1 MSYLESLRV
10 FIRVSELG
18 SITAG
23 GRDLRLTPAVAS
35 KRIKELEAR
44 LGVRLFNRT
53 TRKLTQTEI
62 GRDFY
67 DHARRVVTALED
79 AEAAVSGLSG
89 HVRGTIRVTAPLGIG
104 RRLVAPL
111 AYQFGQDYPDIRIN
125 LRLSDKRVDI
135 LEDQID
141 MAFVLGDL
149 PESSLKQRKIMD
161 APRVIAASP
170 DYLARRGV
178 PARPEDLKLHEC
190 LLLRYPRS
198 PEYFWTVQTT
208 EGPLRLDLAGR
219 LDCDDANV
227 LIDWAVAGAGLVNRP
242 AFELSAHLQSGA
254 LVAVLPETPPLP
266 AVFACLYPHRR
277 HQDPKI
283 RLFADHMV
291 KACKAAFAKAD
302 MTMLAQVSDV
312 RRS

>member
-10 FIRVSELG
+10 FVRISELG

-35 KRIKELEAR
+35 KRIKELETR

-67 DHARRVVTALED
+67 QHARRVIAALED

-89 HVRGTIRVTAPLGIG
+89 HLRGTIRVTAPLGIG
-104 RRLVAPL
+104 RRLIAPL
-111 AYQFGQDYPDIRIN
+111 VHQFGQNYPEICIN

-149 PESSLKQRKIMD
+149 PESSLKQRKILD

-170 DYLARRGV
+170 EYLARRGV
-178 PARPEDLKLHEC
+178 PHTPEDLKTHDC
-190 LLLRYPRS
+190 LLLRFPRS
-198 PEYFWTVQTT
+198 PEYYWTVQTAD
-208 EGPLRLDLAGR
+208 GPLRLDLTGP
-219 LDCDDANV
+219 LDCDDASV
-227 LIDWAVAGAGLVNRP
+227 LVDWALAGAGIVNRP
-242 AFELSAHLQSGA
+242 ILDLAPHLDSGA
-254 LVAVLPETPPLP
+254 LVAVLNTTPPLP
-266 AVFACLYPHRR
+266 AIFACLYPHRR

-283 RLFADHMV
+283 RLFADYMV
-291 KACKAAFAKAD
+291 RFCKKSVP
-302 MTMLAQVSDV
+302 QP
-312 RRS
+312 

>member
-10 FIRVSELG
+10 FVRVSELG
-18 SITAG
+18 SITSG

-67 DHARRVVTALED
+67 EHARRVIAALED
-79 AEAAVSGLSG
+79 AEAAVAGLSG
-89 HVRGTIRVTAPLGIG
+89 RPRGTVRLTAPLGVG
-104 RRLVAPL
+104 RHIIAPL
-111 AYQFGQDYPDIRIN
+111 SQQFQRDYPEISIN
-125 LRLSDKRVDI
+125 LRLSDRRVDI

-141 MAFVLGDL
+141 MAFVLGVL

-161 APRVIAASP
+161 APRALAASP
-170 DYLARRGV
+170 DYLAARGV
-178 PARPEDLKLHEC
+178 PQSPEDLKAHDC

-198 PEYFWTVQTT
+198 PEYSWTLQT
-208 EGPLRLDLAGR
+208 EDGNLRLDLSGP
-219 LDCDDANV
+219 LDCDDAGV
-227 LIDWAVAGAGLVNRP
+227 LVDWALAGGGIVNRP
-242 AFELSAHLQSGA
+242 RFELAQALATGA
-254 LVAVLPETPPLP
+254 LVEVLPETPPVP

-277 HQDPKI
+277 QQDPKI
-283 RLFADHMV
+283 RLYADFMV
-291 KACKAAFAKAD
+291 RACRAELAHARRVAGAD
-302 MTMLAQVSDV
+302 
-312 RRS
+312 

>member
-10 FIRVSELG
+10 FVRVSELG
-18 SITAG
+18 SITSG

-67 DHARRVVTALED
+67 DHARRVIAALDD
-79 AEAAVSGLSG
+79 AEAAVAGLSG
-89 HVRGTIRVTAPLGIG
+89 RPRGTIRVTAPIG
-104 RRLVAPL
+104 VGRGVIAPL
-111 AYQFGQDYPDIRIN
+111 AQEFIREFPEIRLN
-125 LRLSDKRVDI
+125 LRLSDRRVDI

-161 APRVIAASP
+161 APRVLAASP
-170 DYLARRGV
+170 DYLARRGA
-178 PARPEDLKLHEC
+178 PDLPEDLKAHDC

-198 PEYFWTVQTT
+198 PEYFWTLQTSD
-208 EGPLRLDLAGR
+208 GALRLDLTGP
-219 LDCDDANV
+219 LDCDEASV
-227 LIDWAVAGAGLVNRP
+227 LVDWALGGAGIVNRP
-242 AFELSAHLQSGA
+242 RFELAPHLASGA
-254 LVAVLPETPPLP
+254 LVEVLPETPPQP
-266 AVFACLYPHRR
+266 AVLACLYPHRR
-277 HQDPKI
+277 QQDPKI
-283 RLFADHMV
+283 RLFADFMIRHIR
-291 KACKAAFAKAD
+291 
-302 MTMLAQVSDV
+302 AQLQ
-312 RRS
+312 RTARG

>member
-10 FIRVSELG
+10 FVRVSELG
-18 SITAG
+18 SITSG

-67 DHARRVVTALED
+67 DHARRVISALDD
-79 AEAAVSGLSG
+79 AEAAVAGLSG
-89 HVRGTIRVTAPLGIG
+89 RPRGTIRLTAPIGMG
-104 RRLVAPL
+104 RRVIAPL
-111 AYQFGQDYPDIRIN
+111 AQAFAQEYPEIRLN
-125 LRLSDKRVDI
+125 LRLSDRRVDI

-149 PESSLKQRKIMD
+149 PESSLKQRKILD
-161 APRVIAASP
+161 APRMLAASP

-178 PARPEDLKLHEC
+178 PLLPEELKAHDC

-198 PEYFWTVQTT
+198 PEYSWTLQTP
-208 EGPLRLDLAGR
+208 EGTLRLDLTGPLDCDEAGVLVDWALSGAGIVNRPRFELAPHLAAGR
-219 LDCDDANV
+219 LV
-227 LIDWAVAGAGLVNRP
+227 
-242 AFELSAHLQSGA
+242 E
-254 LVAVLPETPPLP
+254 VLPQTPPLP
-266 AVFACLYPHRR
+266 AILACLYPHRR
-277 HQDPKI
+277 QQDPKI
-283 RLFADHMV
+283 RLFADYMIRHMRGQLSRE
-291 KACKAAFAKAD
+291 
-302 MTMLAQVSDV
+302 M
-312 RRS
+312 RG

>member
-10 FIRVSELG
+10 FVRVSELG

-35 KRIKELEAR
+35 KRIKELEGR

-67 DHARRVVTALED
+67 EHARRVITALED

-89 HVRGTIRVTAPLGIG
+89 HLRGTIRVAAPLGVG
-104 RRLVAPL
+104 RSLIAPL
-111 AYQFGQDYPDIRIN
+111 AHRFGQDYPEIRIN

-141 MAFVLGDL
+141 MAFMLGDL

-170 DYLARRGV
+170 EYLARCGT
-178 PARPEDLKLHEC
+178 PHAPEELKAHEC

-198 PEYFWTVQTT
+198 PEYFWTVQTG
-208 EGPLRLDLAGR
+208 EGALRLDLAGR
-219 LDCDDANV
+219 LDCDDASV
-227 LIDWAVAGAGLVNRP
+227 LIAWAVAGAGIVNRP
-242 AFELSAHLQSGA
+242 VFELAAHLHSGA
-254 LVAVLPETPPLP
+254 LVALLPDTPPLP
-266 AVFACLYPHRR
+266 ATFACLYPHRR
-277 HQDPKI
+277 QQDPKI
-283 RLFADHMV
+283 RLFADYMV
-291 KACKAAFAKAD
+291 RACKGALSKGAVALPVA
-302 MTMLAQVSDV
+302 VSDA
-312 RRS
+312 R

>member
-10 FIRVSELG
+10 FVRVSELG
-18 SITAG
+18 SITSG

-67 DHARRVVTALED
+67 DHARRVITALED
-79 AEAAVSGLSG
+79 AEAVVSGLSG
-89 HVRGTIRVTAPLGIG
+89 RPRGTIRATAPLGMG
-104 RRLVAPL
+104 RHVIAPLVARF
-111 AYQFGQDYPDIRIN
+111 AKDYPEININ
-125 LRLSDKRVDI
+125 LRLSDRRVDI

-149 PESSLKQRKIMD
+149 PESSLKLRKILD
-161 APRVIAASP
+161 APRVLAASP

-178 PARPEDLKLHEC
+178 PQVPDDLKAHEC
-190 LLLRYPRS
+190 LLLRFPRS
-198 PEYFWTVQTT
+198 PEYSWTLQTP
-208 EGPLRLDLAGR
+208 EGPVRLDLRGQM
-219 LDCDDANV
+219 DCDEASV
-227 LIDWAVAGAGLVNRP
+227 LVQWALGGAGIVNRP
-242 AFELSAHLQSGA
+242 RVELARHLASGA
-254 LVAVLPETPPLP
+254 LVEVLAQTPPLP

-277 HQDPKI
+277 QQDPKI
-283 RLFADHMV
+283 RLFADFV
-291 KACKAAFAKAD
+291 VRESRAALVAEQRAG
-302 MTMLAQVSDV
+302 LG
-312 RRS
+312 R